1 MVTEPLPEAKI
12 KWDELSEDDVIV
24 QVEVEERKS
33 QLKQKINRANK
44 EIALLTQGIT
54 KWQGILDAATLAMEK
69 LEDKLPTPASGTASF
84 EPEPK

>member
-12 KWDELSEDDVIV
+12 KWDELSEDDAIV

-33 QLKQKINRANK
+33 QLKQKLIRANK
-44 EIALLTQGIT
+44 ELAELNQWIV
-54 KWQGILDAATLAMEK
+54 KWQKVVEDTVLALEKME
-69 LEDKLPTPASGTASF
+69 EKLPTPTSSTASV